1 MRVAENLLGAGVIEP
16 ELARE
21 RPETFFR
28 PLSRL
33 SPELQIVSMELVQK
47 LEPVPDTAL
56 VTEVVGC
63 VRGSQEPT
71 PGIMSGTNSATMRYR
86 RVYSNGI
93 PQLAAA
99 LEAGLLTPYRAG
111 EIARLEPQ
119 AQQTALTIW
128 TTRARQKQLSAAIAA
143 VALRQ
148 YLAGS
153 SRVDLDEA
161 CSAIRGAVEELRQ
174 NQL

>member
-1 MRVAENLLGAGVIEP
+1 
-16 ELARE
+16 
-21 RPETFFR
+21 
-28 PLSRL
+28 
-33 SPELQIVSMELVQK
+33 
-47 LEPVPDTAL
+47 
-56 VTEVVGC
+56 
-63 VRGSQEPT
+63 
-71 PGIMSGTNSATMRYR
+71 MSGTASRVMRYR
-86 RVYSNGI
+86 RVYIHGI
-93 PQLAAA
+93 PELATA
-99 LEAGLLTPYRAG
+99 LEAGLLTEYRAG

-119 AQQTALTIW
+119 AQQSALTIW